1 VIVILRIPEFRTG
14 RIVDAGCRMLHGVG
28 WYSLRGVVR
37 FVLTATALLGYAT
50 AVGVDHAPASKV
62 TVQPRLVRSQL
73 DVRVSRLGA
82 FFEAHH
88 CPEPQYVDAY
98 IRAADRYGLDYRLLP
113 AISVRETSCGWTEKN
128 NNRWGFH
135 PKTQTFV
142 SVESGIEFLSRH
154 LAEQRPYAGKSL
166 NEKLFTYN
174 PRVAYP
180 AEVEHIMKQI
190 E

>member
-1 VIVILRIPEFRTG
+1 
-14 RIVDAGCRMLHGVG
+14 MLHGFSCRVI
-28 WYSLRGVVR
+28 R
-37 FVLTATALLGYAT
+37 FAFTATALLGCAT
-50 AVGVDHAPASKV
+50 AVGVDRAPASKV
-62 TVQPRLVRSQL
+62 TVRPRPVPPQL

-82 FFEAHH
+82 FFKAHH
-88 CPEPQYVDAY
+88 CPEPHYADEY

-113 AISVRETSCGWTEKN
+113 AISVRETSCGWTERN

-142 SVESGIEFLSRH
+142 SVESGIEFLTRH
-154 LAEQRPYAGKSL
+154 LAEQSPYAGKSL

-174 PRVAYP
+174 PRIAYP
-180 AEVEHIMKQI
+180 GEVEHIMKQI

>member
-1 VIVILRIPEFRTG
+1 MIVILRIPDSRLG
-14 RIVDAGCRMLHGVG
+14 RCVDAGCRMLDGVR
-28 WYSLRGVVR
+28 WYSFRRAVR
-37 FVLTATALLGYAT
+37 VAFTATGLLGCAT
-50 AVGVDHAPASKV
+50 AVGVDPAPALQA
-62 TVQPRLVRSQL
+62 TLRPRPVSIQR

-82 FFEAHH
+82 FFQAHH
-88 CPEPQYVDAY
+88 CPEPHYVDEY

-135 PKTQTFV
+135 PKTLSFL
-142 SVESGIEFLSRH
+142 SVESGIEYLSRH
-154 LAEQRPYAGKSL
+154 LAEQCPYAGKSL

>member
-1 VIVILRIPEFRTG
+1 VIVIIRIPESRLG
-14 RIVDAGCRMLHGVG
+14 RCVDAGYRMLRGISR
-28 WYSLRGVVR
+28 YSFRSVVR
-37 FVLTATALLGYAT
+37 VAFAATALLGYAP
-50 AVGVDHAPASKV
+50 AVSVDQSPAAKATVRPRPAPIK
-62 TVQPRLVRSQL
+62 L
-73 DVRVSRLGA
+73 DVRVSHLGA
-82 FFEAHH
+82 FLEAHH
-88 CPEPQYVDAY
+88 CPEPHYVDEY

-154 LAEQRPYAGKSL
+154 LAEQRPYAGKNL

-174 PRVAYP
+174 PRIAYP
-180 AEVEHIMKQI
+180 AEVERIMKQI

>member
-1 VIVILRIPEFRTG
+1 VIVILRIPDSRLGRCVDSGFRVLDG
-14 RIVDAGCRMLHGVG
+14 ISRHSFRRVI
-28 WYSLRGVVR
+28 R
-37 FVLTATALLGYAT
+37 FAFATTALLAYAT
-50 AVGVDHAPASKV
+50 VVGVDQAPASKM
-62 TVQPRLVRSQL
+62 TPQPRPVSMQV

-82 FFEAHH
+82 FFRAHH
-88 CPEPQYVDAY
+88 CPEPHYAVEYVRD
-98 IRAADRYGLDYRLLP
+98 ADRYGLDYRLLP

-135 PKTQTFV
+135 PRTQAFV

-154 LAEQRPYAGKSL
+154 LAEQSPYAGKSL

-174 PRVAYP
+174 PRIAYP
-180 AEVEHIMKQI
+180 GEVEHLMKQI

>member
-1 VIVILRIPEFRTG
+1 MIVILRIPES
-14 RIVDAGCRMLHGVG
+14 RIARRVDAGCRLLHGISR
-28 WYSLRGVVR
+28 YSFHGVVR
-37 FVLTATALLGYAT
+37 VAFAATGLLGCAT
-50 AVGVDHAPASKV
+50 AVSVDHAPASRV
-62 TVQPRLVRSQL
+62 TAQPRPVPTQL

-82 FFEAHH
+82 FFKAHH
-88 CPEPQYVDAY
+88 CPEPHYADEY

-113 AISVRETSCGWTEKN
+113 SISVRETSCGWTEKN

-154 LAEQRPYAGKSL
+154 LAEHRPYAGKSL
-166 NEKLFTYN
+166 TEKLFTYN
-174 PRVAYP
+174 PRIAYP
-180 AEVEHIMKQI
+180 AEVERIMKQI

>member
-1 VIVILRIPEFRTG
+1 
-14 RIVDAGCRMLHGVG
+14 
-28 WYSLRGVVR
+28 
-37 FVLTATALLGYAT
+37 
-50 AVGVDHAPASKV
+50 
-62 TVQPRLVRSQL
+62 
-73 DVRVSRLGA
+73 
-82 FFEAHH
+82 
-88 CPEPQYVDAY
+88 VDAY
-98 IRAADRYGLDYRLLP
+98 IGAADRYGLDYRLLP

-154 LAEQRPYAGKSL
+154 LAEERPYAGKSL

>member
-1 VIVILRIPEFRTG
+1 
-14 RIVDAGCRMLHGVG
+14 MLHGIR
-28 WYSLRGVVR
+28 WNSFHGVVR
-37 FVLTATALLGYAT
+37 VTFAAAALLGCAT
-50 AVGVDHAPASKV
+50 SVAVDQGPASKG
-62 TVQPRLVRSQL
+62 TAQSQPVPTQL

-82 FFEAHH
+82 FFNAYH
-88 CPEPQYVDAY
+88 CPEPHYVDEY

-113 AISVRETSCGWTEKN
+113 AISVRETSCGWTERN

-142 SVESGIEFLSRH
+142 SVESGIEYLSRH
-154 LAEQRPYAGKSL
+154 LAEQRPYAGKRL
-166 NEKLFTYN
+166 DEKLFTYN
-174 PRVAYP
+174 PRIAYP

>member
-1 VIVILRIPEFRTG
+1 MIVILRIPESRIGRYVDTGYRT
-14 RIVDAGCRMLHGVG
+14 LHGIS
-28 WYSLRGVVR
+28 WYPFRGVVR
-37 FVLTATALLGYAT
+37 VAFAATALLGCAT
-50 AVGVDHAPASKV
+50 AVGVDHAPASTA
-62 TVQPRLVRSQL
+62 TVQPRPAPTRI
-73 DVRVSRLGA
+73 DARVSRLGA
-82 FFEAHH
+82 FFNSHN
-88 CPEPQYVDAY
+88 CPEPHYVDEY

-113 AISVRETSCGWTEKN
+113 AISVRETSCGWTERN

-154 LAEQRPYAGKSL
+154 LAEQSPYAGKRL

-174 PRVAYP
+174 PRIAYP
-180 AEVEHIMKQI
+180 AEVEHIMNQI

>member
-1 VIVILRIPEFRTG
+1 MFRG
-14 RIVDAGCRMLHGVG
+14 IR
-28 WYSLRGVVR
+28 WYSFRGVARVA
-37 FVLTATALLGYAT
+37 FAATALLGGAT
-50 AVGVDHAPASKV
+50 AVGVDH
-62 TVQPRLVRSQL
+62 VQPRPAPTQL

-82 FFEAHH
+82 FFSAHH
-88 CPEPQYVDAY
+88 CPEPHYVDEY

-113 AISVRETSCGWTEKN
+113 AISVRETSCGWTERN

-135 PKTQTFV
+135 PQTQTFV

-154 LAEQRPYAGKSL
+154 LAEQRPYAGKRL
-166 NEKLFTYN
+166 KEKLFTYN
-174 PRVAYP
+174 PRIAYP